1 VGSGLDTSE
10 KLVRAGYV
18 ACFALALGAVGPWV
32 KAGQVTAS
40 GVDGDGLY
48 TLLFAIM
55 AAFVFWRWSQ
65 FPQSEVL
72 IGIMIIGAA
81 SLALGAYN
89 AYDLRHALDA
99 GLVEIAWGLILTIAA
114 SVVLIGLAAWLNLLN
129 RA

>member
-1 VGSGLDTSE
+1 VGYGLDTSE

-18 ACFALALGAVGPWV
+18 VCFALALGAVGPWV
-32 KAGQVTAS
+32 QAGPVTAS

-65 FPQSEVL
+65 FPQQEVL

-81 SLALGAYN
+81 SLALAGFN

-99 GLVEIAWGLILTIAA
+99 GAVEIAWGLILTLAA
-114 SVVLIGLAAWLNLLN
+114 SVAMIGVAAWLNLLN
-129 RA
+129 RG